1 MELEQLSNAELIE
14 RYEVLEN
21 MENVEITPELADA
34 IANLGDLD
42 GLQND
47 ADNSRGIM
55 IDFIREA
62 EKYRQPRARRRV
74 EGMSGGK
81 RKSRRRK
88 SRRSRQKKSRRSRRA
103 RKSRR
108 GRKGRKN

>member
-21 MENVEITPELADA
+21 MENVEITPELTDA

-62 EKYRQPRARRRV
+62 EETRQPRARRRV
-74 EGMSGGK
+74 EAMGKGKSRRMRKGRKSRRTKK
-81 RKSRRRK
+81 RKSRRR
-88 SRRSRQKKSRRSRRA
+88 SRKH
-103 RKSRR
+103 
-108 GRKGRKN
+108 

>member
-14 RYEVLEN
+14 RYEALEN

-62 EKYRQPRARRRV
+62 EETRQPRARRRV
-74 EGMSGGK
+74 EAMGKGKSRRMRKGRKSRRTKK
-81 RKSRRRK
+81 RKSRRR
-88 SRRSRQKKSRRSRRA
+88 SRKH
-103 RKSRR
+103 
-108 GRKGRKN
+108 

>member
-14 RYEVLEN
+14 RFEALEN
-21 MENVEITPELADA
+21 MQNVEITPELTDA

-55 IDFIREA
+55 IDYIREA
-62 EKYRQPRARRRV
+62 EETRQPRARRRV
-74 EGMSGGK
+74 EGGRRKSRQMKG
-81 RKSRRRK
+81 RKSRRMK
-88 SRRSRQKKSRRSRRA
+88 GKKSRQKKSR
-103 RKSRR
+103 KY
-108 GRKGRKN
+108 

>member
-14 RYEVLEN
+14 RFEALEN
-21 MENVEITPELADA
+21 MENVDISPELADA

-55 IDFIREA
+55 IDYIREA
-62 EKYRQPRARRRV
+62 EETRQPRARRRV
-74 EGMSGGK
+74 EGMGKGK
-81 RKSRRRK
+81 RKSRRA
-88 SRRSRQKKSRRSRRA
+88 RRSRRRKSRRSRRA

>member
-62 EKYRQPRARRRV
+62 EETRQPRARRRV
-74 EGMSGGK
+74 EAMGKGKSRRMRKGRKSRRTKK
-81 RKSRRRK
+81 RKSRRR
-88 SRRSRQKKSRRSRRA
+88 SRKH
-103 RKSRR
+103 
-108 GRKGRKN
+108 

>member
-14 RYEVLEN
+14 RYEALEN
-21 MENVEITPELADA
+21 MDNVEITPELADA
-34 IANLGDLD
+34 IGNLGELD

-62 EKYRQPRARRRV
+62 EETRQPRARRRV
-74 EGMSGGK
+74 EGG
-81 RKSRRRK
+81 RRK
-88 SRRSRQKKSRRSRRA
+88 SRRTKRR
-103 RKSRR
+103 
-108 GRKGRKN
+108 

>member
-14 RYEVLEN
+14 RFEALEN
-21 MENVEITPELADA
+21 MQNVEITPELTDA

-55 IDFIREA
+55 IDYIREA
-62 EKYRQPRARRRV
+62 EETRQPRARRRV
-74 EGMSGGK
+74 EAMGK
-81 RKSRRRK
+81 RTRTRKSRRTRT
-88 SRRSRQKKSRRSRRA
+88 

-108 GRKGRKN
+108 GKTRKSRGRKSRKH